1 MGREGETSPGFL
13 LNGGNVMRVH
23 RVMECRKSIVA
34 FVIFVLCGW
43 TATDALAAQAGQ
55 VLLNGRV
62 KSIDLSVNTVVVS
75 DYDGKD
81 VTLSIEDKEIL
92 VKFKNGLIKIGD
104 DVNVKYRIKDD
115 KKIPFSFRKTAGC

>member
-13 LNGGNVMRVH
+13 LNGGNGMRVH
-23 RVMECRKSIVA
+23 RVMGCRKSIVA
-34 FVIFVLCGW
+34 FIIFVLCGW
-43 TATDALAAQAGQ
+43 FAVDALAAQAGQ

-62 KSIDLSVNTVVVS
+62 KSIDLSVNTVVVT

-81 VTLSIEDKEIL
+81 VTLSIEDQEIL

-115 KKIPFSFRKTAGC
+115 KKIPYSFRKTAGC

>member
-1 MGREGETSPGFL
+1 
-13 LNGGNVMRVH
+13 MRVH
-23 RVMECRKSIVA
+23 MVMEYRKTIVA
-34 FVIFVLCGW
+34 FVVFILCGW
-43 TATDALAAQAGQ
+43 MATDALTAPAGQ

-62 KSIDLSVNTVVVS
+62 KSIDLPVNTVVVT

-81 VTLSIEDKEIL
+81 VTLSIEDQEIL

-115 KKIPFSFRKTAGC
+115 KKIPYSFRKTAGC

>member
-1 MGREGETSPGFL
+1 M
-13 LNGGNVMRVH
+13 VMKS
-23 RVMECRKSIVA
+23 RKFAAVLIMLFFCSLIVTQV
-34 FVIFVLCGW
+34 F
-43 TATDALAAQAGQ
+43 AAPAGQ